1 MVNIPRISS
10 SSAANMS
17 EINTNLK
24 ENIDGLRRR
33 SKSFLKLD
41 NFTNKK
47 DSNLERMPDLQPIVN
62 FDIETSTSNNNCDS
76 NVTTTADISEITIE
90 KTLADI
96 KDEDISL
103 EDSFA
108 VQTVNTTSEPFAP
121 IESSSMI
128 TNSSKK
134 RITSTE
140 MSPSLIRFES
150 TVDTSMEQNR
160 NIGNLPSICNDHTY
174 QNSRC
179 LRRATISIDR
189 PLAGNTLSTPKKT
202 DTSLSKKNS
211 NIFKVHSCY

>member
-33 SKSFLKLD
+33 SKSFLKLN

-96 KDEDISL
+96 KDEDL
-103 EDSFA
+103 
-108 VQTVNTTSEPFAP
+108 
-121 IESSSMI
+121 
-128 TNSSKK
+128 
-134 RITSTE
+134 
-140 MSPSLIRFES
+140 SLIH
-150 TVDTSMEQNR
+150 
-160 NIGNLPSICNDHTY
+160 I
-174 QNSRC
+174 
-179 LRRATISIDR
+179 
-189 PLAGNTLSTPKKT
+189 
-202 DTSLSKKNS
+202 
-211 NIFKVHSCY
+211 